1 MATLELLWLTYL
13 LQELKVSLDQVPTLH
28 RDCKSAKALASNL
41 KHHLHS
47 TRIELGLHFVR
58 ELIALKQLLVD
69 HVSSSDQLADIL
81 TKPLSFDHFTYLPS
95 KDNVLP
101 KP

>member
-1 MATLELLWLTYL
+1 MVTLEVLWLSYL

-28 RDCKSAKALASNL
+28 RDYKSAETLANNL
-41 KHHLHS
+41 KHHLHT

-69 HVSSSDQLADIL
+69 HVSSSDQLVDIL
-81 TKPLSFDHFTYLPS
+81 TKPLSFDHFAYLPS